1 MAQTCKKKLDLAPH
15 LWKTQ
20 GMCQSHLAPKALS
33 SELAARSPEL
43 GNLEAGFDN
52 LKLRCCEMAVMS
64 CH

>member
-20 GMCQSHLAPKALS
+20 GTCQSHLAPKALS
-33 SELAARSPEL
+33 SELAARSQEL

-52 LKLRCCEMAVMS
+52 LK
-64 CH
+64 